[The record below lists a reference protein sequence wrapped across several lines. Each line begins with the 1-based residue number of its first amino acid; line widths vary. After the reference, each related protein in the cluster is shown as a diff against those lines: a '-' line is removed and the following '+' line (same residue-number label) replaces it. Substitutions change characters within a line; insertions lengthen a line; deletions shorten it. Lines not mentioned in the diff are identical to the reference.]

1 MENLFQFTEKEIKYR
16 KERLATAK
24 QQLENSIND
33 MQAARENG
41 DLSENSDYDAAR
53 DRYRELHAEIA
64 KLQNELSNCEVVHDD
79 NSPIIKIGSTVQV
92 THLDNNNNPISAPR
106 VFVVGQSGDTVIR
119 KTLGAT
125 SPLGKVIIG
134 KSQGIF
140 DIVCNGKQRYE
151 VKKILDEDK

>member
-24 QQLENSIND
+24 QQLEDSIND

-64 KLQNELSNCEVVHDD
+64 KLQNELGNCEVVHDD

-92 THLDNNNNPISAPR
+92 THLDNNNNPISEPR
-106 VFVVGQSGDTVIR
+106 VFVVGQSGDTIIR

-134 KSQGIF
+134 KSQGVF

-151 VKKILDEDK
+151 VKKILDEEK